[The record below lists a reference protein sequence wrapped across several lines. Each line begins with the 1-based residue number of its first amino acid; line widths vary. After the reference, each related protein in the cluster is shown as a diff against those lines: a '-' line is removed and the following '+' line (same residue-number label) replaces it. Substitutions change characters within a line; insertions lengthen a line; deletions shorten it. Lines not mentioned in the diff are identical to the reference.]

1 MKHILESLEQKTWLL
16 TSLVLLCISLG
27 GLTQIVLDLG
37 SR

>member
-1 MKHILESLEQKTWLL
+1 MKNILERLEQKTWLL
-16 TSLVLLCISLG
+16 PSLVLLCISVG